1 MATINKNFEKLAS
14 GYLFPEIA
22 RRTAIW
28 QKSNPN
34 ADILR
39 LGIGNTTEALP
50 PAVSAA
56 MHRKIEALSDR
67 ATYSGYGDEQ
77 GDTYLREALVEYYE
91 RYGVNLEATEF
102 FISDGAKSDAAN
114 LQDIF
119 GRDNVVAIQDPA
131 YPVYVDSNVVAG
143 RTGLFDKERGQYNG
157 FVYLSCNEENGFN
170 PSPPQEKVD
179 LIYLCSPNNPTG
191 SVMTKEQLKGFV
203 DYAIRNKSVIIF
215 DSAYSEYITE
225 EGYPRSIFE
234 VEGAKKCAIEINSFS
249 KSSGF
254 TGVRLG
260 WTIVPKALECEDA
273 KAGVLNALWNRRQ
286 CTFFN
291 GASNIAQAGGF
302 AALSGDGYQQSRAL
316 VDYYMENARIIREGL
331 TRVGLTVYGGV
342 NSPYIWAKTPKNMP
356 SWAFFDLLLDSCH
369 VVVTPGAGFGPA
381 GEGFVRVSSYGH
393 RENVLK
399 AVASIEENLK
409 I

>member
-157 FVYLSCNEENGFN
+157 FVYLSCNEE
-170 PSPPQEKVD
+170 KD
-179 LIYLCSPNNPTG
+179 
-191 SVMTKEQLKGFV
+191 
-203 DYAIRNKSVIIF
+203 RKSV
-215 DSAYSEYITE
+215 
-225 EGYPRSIFE
+225 
-234 VEGAKKCAIEINSFS
+234 V
-249 KSSGF
+249 
-254 TGVRLG
+254 
-260 WTIVPKALECEDA
+260 
-273 KAGVLNALWNRRQ
+273 
-286 CTFFN
+286 
-291 GASNIAQAGGF
+291 
-302 AALSGDGYQQSRAL
+302 
-316 VDYYMENARIIREGL
+316 
-331 TRVGLTVYGGV
+331 
-342 NSPYIWAKTPKNMP
+342 
-356 SWAFFDLLLDSCH
+356 
-369 VVVTPGAGFGPA
+369 
-381 GEGFVRVSSYGH
+381 
-393 RENVLK
+393 
-399 AVASIEENLK
+399 
-409 I
+409 